1 MKNKVVRLATIIL
14 TFILVSALTLTA
26 FADVSNGAEVVLP
39 TNYGTPSN
47 YKLSAT
53 KYTYNAKAKCPIVTV
68 ANTEGVVI
76 DPVHYT
82 VTYKNNVK
90 PGKAVAKVTFKNG
103 TTYKEL
109 PFTIIPKKAGKPTLK
124 SAKQKQFTV
133 TVKEDKTVSGYE
145 ICYSTS
151 KSFKKS
157 TKVTL
162 GVKTDVRKTITKVK
176 NDKTYYVRVRGYKTI
191 SGKKEYGKW
200 SSTAK
205 IKVKSTSAHPQLP
218 DEMLESYVSKSVTYL
233 GYKTAKQIKAGS
245 YMQDYATGP
254 RTPMAYR
261 SKIRYG
267 GGPSGQETVKDKS
280 TVTGRAPNV
289 KKFEAQGMCCASF
302 VSYYYL
308 NYLPNI
314 AGVDTSYIK
323 KAIKKSGMGSQS
335 CASWEWAAKYLVK
348 QGKAKVVDRSN
359 RSLPGANTSKLQI
372 GDLITFSV
380 PNQGVSCG
388 HVAVYAGTNN
398 KGDHYVAHV
407 GSDEGPVF
415 QTLQRFENVVHR
427 YDGCAYSV
435 VYRFDLPK
443 SQYDYDVKLKTKKV
457 KYNGKAQE
465 PKVIV
470 KDATGKTIDPK
481 NYTLYY
487 SNNKKVGKGKVRVI
501 FKGEYKG
508 TKNLYFNIVKK

>member
-1 MKNKVVRLATIIL
+1 MKTKIIRIATIVL
-14 TFILVSALTLTA
+14 AFILVGTLTFTA
-26 FADVSNGAEVVLP
+26 VAEVSSGVESVLQ
-39 TNYGTPSN
+39 TSYGTPSK

-53 KYTYNAKAKCPIVTV
+53 KYTYNAKEKRPKVVVT
-68 ANTEGVVI
+68 NTEGKII
-76 DPVHYT
+76 DSANYT
-82 VTYKNNVK
+82 VKYKNNIY
-90 PGKAVAKVTFKNG
+90 PGKAVAKVTFKKG
-103 TTYKEL
+103 TNKEL
-109 PFTIIPKKAGKPTLK
+109 SFTIIPKKAGKPTVK

-151 KSFKKS
+151 KSFKKA
-157 TKVTL
+157 TKVIL

-176 NDKTYYVRVRGYKTI
+176 NDKTYYVKVRGYKTV
-191 SGKKEYGKW
+191 SGKKIYGNW
-200 SSTAK
+200 SSTSNV
-205 IKVKSTSAHPQLP
+205 KVKSASAHPNLP
-218 DEMLESYVSKSVTYL
+218 DEMIESYVAKSVTYL
-233 GYKTAKQIKAGS
+233 GYKTAKHIKAGS

-254 RTPMAYR
+254 RTPVAYR

-314 AGVDTSYIK
+314 AGVNTSYIK
-323 KAIKKSGMGSQS
+323 NAIKKSGMSSQS

-348 QGKAKVVDRSN
+348 KGKAKVVDRSS
-359 RSLPGANTSKLQI
+359 RSLRGATPSKLQI

-398 KGDHYVAHV
+398 QGDYYVAHV

-415 QTLQRFENVVHR
+415 QTLQRFENVVNR

-435 VYRFDLPK
+435 VYRFDLPQ
-443 SQYDYDVKLKTKKV
+443 SEYDYDVKLKTTKV
-457 KYNGKAQE
+457 KYNGKAQT

-470 KDATGKTIDPK
+470 KDAAGKTIASK
-481 NYTLYY
+481 NYTVYY
-487 SNNKKVGKGKVRVI
+487 SNNKKVGTAKVKVI
-501 FKGEYKG
+501 FKGKYKG
-508 TKNLYFNIVKK
+508 TKTLKFKIVKK